1 MKYILIFLCIS
12 GIIFKDMSFRG
23 VELQKVVVLINNK
36 SDFRYKQS
44 TNLKNYQVE
53 YLDVTKKDLKR
64 VLFNITTDILIL
76 NEDCL
81 NNAYNLLSQIV
92 RYKSYLVVFIAKNL
106 LYGLLAN
113 ILEEANFILVSEDNL
128 LALGDIIRNTN
139 KIYQELL
146 LLKKKYNRLEDANHT
161 DSIVR
166 QAKLK
171 IMKDLNLSEDE
182 AYKYII
188 NLAMKNRKKKSEIA
202 KMIIGGMIL

>member
-1 MKYILIFLCIS
+1 
-12 GIIFKDMSFRG
+12 MSFRG

-44 TNLKNYQVE
+44 TNLKNYLVE
-53 YLDVTKKDLKR
+53 YIDVSKEDLRK
-64 VLFNITTDILIL
+64 VLFNISTDILIL

-81 NNAYNLLSQIV
+81 NNSYNLLSQIV

-106 LYGLLAN
+106 LYGVLSN

-128 LALGDIIRNTN
+128 PALNDLVRNTY

-146 LLKKKYNRLEDANHT
+146 LLKKKYNRLEDVNQAENL
-161 DSIVR
+161 VR

-171 IMKDLNLSEDE
+171 IMKDLKLSEEE

-188 NLAMKNRKKKSEIA
+188 NLAMQNRKKKSEIA
-202 KMIIGGMIL
+202 KLIIGGMIL

>member
-1 MKYILIFLCIS
+1 M
-12 GIIFKDMSFRG
+12 
-23 VELQKVVVLINNK
+23 QKVVVLINNK

-44 TNLKNYQVE
+44 TNLKNYLVE
-53 YLDVTKKDLKR
+53 YIDVSKEDLRK
-64 VLFNITTDILIL
+64 VLFNISTDILIL

-81 NNAYNLLSQIV
+81 NNSYNLLSQIV

-106 LYGLLAN
+106 LYGVLSN

-128 LALGDIIRNTN
+128 PALNDLVRNTY

-146 LLKKKYNRLEDANHT
+146 LLKKKYNRLEDVNQAENL
-161 DSIVR
+161 VR

-171 IMKDLNLSEDE
+171 IMKDLKLSEEE

-188 NLAMKNRKKKSEIA
+188 NLAMQNRKKKSEIA
-202 KMIIGGMIL
+202 KLIIGGMIL